1 MRRRMPEEVQEMR
14 GLYAI
19 TPDEPDTQ
27 HLLAAVDAALAGGCR
42 WLQYRDKVSPGAVR
56 RERADALQAMCL
68 RYGAALIIND
78 DVDLARA
85 VGAAGVHLGR
95 DDGDPAAAR
104 ALLGAGKIIGA
115 SCYDDFET
123 ARRAVAAGAS
133 YVAFGAVCPSP
144 TKPAAVR
151 APIELFARA
160 RTELDVPVCAIGGIT
175 LAHAAPLIAAGAD
188 LLAVITDLFS
198 APDIAARAAA
208 YQHLFKEHNYD
219 RT

>member
-1 MRRRMPEEVQEMR
+1 MR

-19 TPDEPDTQ
+19 TPDGPETPR
-27 HLLAAVDAALAGGCR
+27 LLAAVEAVLAGGCR
-42 WLQYRDKVSPGAVR
+42 WLQYRDKISPAPVR
-56 RERADALQAMCL
+56 RERADALQALC
-68 RYGAALIIND
+68 RRHGAALIIND
-78 DVDLARA
+78 DVELARTVA
-85 VGAAGVHLGR
+85 AAGVHLGR

-104 ALLGAGKIIGA
+104 AVLGVDGIIGA
-115 SCYDDFET
+115 SCYDDFEA
-123 ARRAVAAGAS
+123 ARRAVAAGAA

-144 TKPAAVR
+144 TKPGAVR

-160 RTELDVPVCAIGGIT
+160 RAELNVPVCAIGGIT
-175 LAHAAPLIAAGAD
+175 LAQAAPLIAAGAD

-208 YQHLFKEHNYD
+208 YQLMFKETQND